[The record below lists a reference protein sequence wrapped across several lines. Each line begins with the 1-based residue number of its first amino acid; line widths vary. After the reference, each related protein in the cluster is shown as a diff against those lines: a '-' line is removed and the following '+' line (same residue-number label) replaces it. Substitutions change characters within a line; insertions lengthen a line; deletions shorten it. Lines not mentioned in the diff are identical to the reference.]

1 MGGLFMIYVVKDI
14 AEVLFYV
21 FAFAFIGYEEYLY
34 LNAERLV
41 KGQKILREVG
51 MKNISYYSTWM
62 KTIASID
69 MAYCLWW
76 FAGLFTSYWYIVALM
91 VVVTFVLPATSVRRV
106 KLNTVTSILLLSAL
120 LVLKVIGVYG
130 YRLVG

>member
-1 MGGLFMIYVVKDI
+1 MGGLFMVYVAKSI

-21 FAFAFIGYEEYLY
+21 CAFAFIGYEEYLY

-76 FAGLFTSYWYIVALM
+76 FVGLCTSYWYIVALLM
-91 VVVTFVLPATSVRRV
+91 IVTFVIPATSVRKV
-106 KLNTVTSILLLSAL
+106 KLNTITSILLLSVLLAL
-120 LVLKVIGVYG
+120 KAIGAFG
-130 YRLVG
+130 Y

>member
-41 KGQKILREVG
+41 KGQKILRED
-51 MKNISYYSTWM
+51 SPWM
-62 KTIASID
+62 KTLASID
-69 MAYCLWW
+69 IVYCLWW
-76 FAGLFTSYWYIVALM
+76 FVGLCTSYWYIVALLM
-91 VVVTFVLPATSVRRV
+91 IVTFVIPATSVRKV
-106 KLNTVTSILLLSAL
+106 KLNTITSILLLSVLLAL
-120 LVLKVIGVYG
+120 KAIGAFG

>member
-1 MGGLFMIYVVKDI
+1 MIYVVKDI

-51 MKNISYYSTWM
+51 MKNISYYSPWM
-62 KTIASID
+62 KTMASID
-69 MAYCLWW
+69 MVYCLWW
-76 FAGLFTSYWYIVALM
+76 FEGLFTSYWYIVALLM
-91 VVVTFVLPATSVRRV
+91 VVTFVFPATSVRRV
-106 KLNTVTSILLLSAL
+106 KLNTTASILLLSVLLAL
-120 LVLKVIGVYG
+120 KAIGAFG

>member
-1 MGGLFMIYVVKDI
+1 MVYVAKSI

-21 FAFAFIGYEEYLY
+21 CAFAFIGYEEYLY

>member
-51 MKNISYYSTWM
+51 MKTL
-62 KTIASID
+62 ASID
-69 MAYCLWW
+69 IVYCLWW
-76 FAGLFTSYWYIVALM
+76 FVGLCTSYWYIVALLM
-91 VVVTFVLPATSVRRV
+91 IVTFVIPATSVRKV
-106 KLNTVTSILLLSAL
+106 KLNTITSILLLSVLLAL
-120 LVLKVIGVYG
+120 KAIGAFG

>member
-1 MGGLFMIYVVKDI
+1 MVYVAKSI

-51 MKNISYYSTWM
+51 MKNISYYSPWM

-69 MAYCLWW
+69 MLYCLWW
-76 FAGLFTSYWYIVALM
+76 FAGLFTSYWYIIGMLM
-91 VVVTFVLPATSVRRV
+91 IVTFVLPATSVRRV
-106 KLNTVTSILLLSAL
+106 KLNTTASILLLSAL
-120 LVLKVIGVYG
+120 LVLKVVGAYG
-130 YRLVG
+130 HSLIR